1 MKITSI
7 RVKKVDNGNIKG
19 IASITI
25 DNAFAVN
32 NIKIVQSKDNG
43 LFISMPSRKNTDGK
57 YIDIAHPINSETR
70 KLVTDLI
77 VEEYNKIN
85 ETEST
90 VTSKEDWL
98 IKSI

>member
-90 VTSKEDWL
+90 VTSKED
-98 IKSI
+98 